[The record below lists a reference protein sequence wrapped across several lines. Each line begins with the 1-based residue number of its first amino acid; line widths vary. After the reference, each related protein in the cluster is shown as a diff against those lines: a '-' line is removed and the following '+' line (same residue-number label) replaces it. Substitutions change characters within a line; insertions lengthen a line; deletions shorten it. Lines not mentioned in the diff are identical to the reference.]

1 MLADVSSAAPV
12 PSDAGLAAQSG
23 SGKLAFGK
31 YRIHRRI
38 GRGGMGEVYLA
49 SLVGELGFEKR
60 LVIKT
65 ILPELAAKPRF
76 VEMFAA
82 EAKTAVSL
90 SHGNI
95 VPIYELG
102 KADDTLYIVMGHVDG
117 PSVERMLK
125 AYRKREEPADVGLSL
140 FLMREVLTGL
150 AYAHTEEAGRPA
162 VVHRD
167 ISPRNV
173 LVDRSGQVRIV
184 DFGIA
189 VPANVESQ
197 VRGGSTGYMAPEQAR
212 AELADPRADV
222 FSAACMLYELLTLDQ
237 AFPKKGVWVAPD
249 MAGLPE
255 ELADVLQRALSI
267 DPLRRPADA
276 GAFVTA
282 LGPAFARFSATL
294 TDTALAAHLRE
305 LFPQGW
311 EKTADDESDPDRLTP
326 VTNVEPKTYAT
337 RLTEIT
343 GGVRPIAR
351 PGSDVDDGSEGK
363 AADRDRKRTAW
374 PALALLGLGTVTVW
388 LISTLPRSSET
399 AVEASQQRPELSARS
414 EEPRERADVRR
425 PTNGDDGKSEAAS
438 AEDGSTPLAEGGPDD
453 ADTTPPPQ
461 PAPSWLTLTVEPSD
475 AEVTVGGV
483 PLSGQ
488 SPYRI
493 PIPDQGEA
501 SVRAARSGFV
511 AQTFTVQAGES
522 TGDKAITLQR
532 EQPKGKGTLQVVST
546 TYNWADVTVDG
557 KSYHHTPTK
566 RIELTEGRHR
576 VVVRCMPKVCPTPQV
591 VLDKTVTIKA
601 DEFLKLD
608 AK

>member
-1 MLADVSSAAPV
+1 VSSAAPA
-12 PSDAGLAAQSG
+12 PSEAGLAAESG

-125 AYRKREEPADVGLSL
+125 AYRKRDQPAEVGLAL

-222 FSAACMLYELLTLDQ
+222 FSAACMLYELLTLKQ
-237 AFPKKGVWVAPD
+237 AFPKKDVWIAPD
-249 MAGLPE
+249 MSGLPE
-255 ELADVLQRALSI
+255 ELADVLQRALSL

-294 TDTALAAHLRE
+294 TDTALAAHLRD

-311 EKTADDESDPDRLTP
+311 EQTADEEPDPDRLTP

-343 GGVRPIAR
+343 GGVRVIPR
-351 PGSDVDDGSEGK
+351 PKTDGEAEVSE
-363 AADRDRKRTAW
+363 ADPTRKRTPW
-374 PALALLGLGTVTVW
+374 PAVALLGLGTVTVW
-388 LISTLPRSSET
+388 LISTLPGSSET
-399 AVEASQQRPELSARS
+399 AVEASQQRPGLSARS
-414 EEPRERADVRR
+414 EEPRGDSSPPHRAADAKT
-425 PTNGDDGKSEAAS
+425 PGTDEAGAAS
-438 AEDGSTPLAEGGPDD
+438 AAQSAGAEDGGEATDPTS
-453 ADTTPPPQ
+453 PPPQ
-461 PAPSWLTLTVEPSD
+461 PAPSWLTLTVEPAS

-483 PLSGQ
+483 PLGGH

-501 SVRAARSGFV
+501 SVRVARAGYV
-511 AQTFTVQAGES
+511 AQTFIVQAGEA
-522 TGDKAITLQR
+522 GADKTLSLAR
-532 EQPKGKGTLQVVST
+532 EEPKGKGTLQVVTT
-546 TYNWADVTVDG
+546 TYAWAEVSVDG
-557 KSYHHTPTK
+557 KQRGHTPTAK
-566 RIELTEGRHR
+566 LALTEGRHH
-576 VVVRCMPKVCPTPQV
+576 VVVRCIPKVCPTPKV